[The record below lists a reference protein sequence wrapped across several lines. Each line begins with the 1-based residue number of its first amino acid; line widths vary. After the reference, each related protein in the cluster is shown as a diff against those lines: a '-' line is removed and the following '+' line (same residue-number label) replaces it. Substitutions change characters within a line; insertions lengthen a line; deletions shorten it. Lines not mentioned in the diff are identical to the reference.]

1 MPEVLVPQIAGG
13 DAADSASA
21 LTITLPVSGMTCAA
35 CQGRVQRQLAR
46 SPGVRDATVNL
57 LMGSATV
64 SFDPAQSSAEALVQI
79 VRDTGYEAELPQ
91 ADDDVVAQLAARDS
105 TTMHEYQQ
113 LKLRAIVSGVAGMIA
128 MVLSMP
134 LMMADTHATMGVVA
148 DPFMRWVMRAV
159 SPTLQALLP
168 SVYALSA
175 TTLTYA
181 LLLLTVAVMT
191 WGGGRFYVSA
201 WRALKHRALDM
212 NSLVAIGTG
221 AAFGYSLVATFAPQF
236 FIAHGV
242 SPDVYYE
249 AVIFIIA
256 FILLGRMFESRATRN
271 TAAALRALASLRPAT
286 ARVMRPTPDGGE
298 VEIELPLRDVRVN
311 DLVVIRPGERL
322 AVDGVLA
329 SGASAIDESM
339 VTGESMPVAKGIGD
353 RVIGGTVNAT
363 GAFRYRATTLGSR
376 SVLAQIMTLMRDAQ
390 ASRAPIQGLADRM
403 SAVFVP
409 TVLVLA
415 VVTFGVWFGVLTY
428 SGSEAGAAT
437 VRAFAASVAVLIIAC
452 PCAMGLAVPTA
463 VMVATGRAAQ
473 SGVLIKG
480 GDALQRAG
488 EIATVMLDKTGT
500 ITSGAPTVTDVVV
513 LPPVDR
519 QSGAAPLLTGIGAT
533 DALSADALTAD
544 AVLGLAA
551 SVELSSEHPLAGAI
565 VRSARERGLALES
578 ITNFQSLTGRGA
590 TATVALREIAIGN
603 AELMS
608 ELNINVTHVDSAVEL
623 LTAAAKTVM
632 FVAVNG
638 TLSGLIAVSD
648 PVRAESRA
656 AVAELQRMGIRVV
669 LLTGDNAQ
677 TANAVAHEVG
687 ISRVISGVLPAGK
700 VAAIAEAQS
709 GGRVVGMVGDG
720 VNDAPAL
727 AQADVGIAIGTG
739 TDVAIEAAD
748 IALMRGEL
756 LGVVRAIQL
765 SRRTMQTMR
774 QNLFWAM
781 VYNVIAI
788 PVAAGVLYPIAG
800 VLLSPILASAAM
812 AFSSVSV
819 VMNSLRLRTA

>member
-1 MPEVLVPQIAGG
+1 
-13 DAADSASA
+13 
-21 LTITLPVSGMTCAA
+21 
-35 CQGRVQRQLAR
+35 
-46 SPGVRDATVNL
+46 
-57 LMGSATV
+57 
-64 SFDPAQSSAEALVQI
+64 
-79 VRDTGYEAELPQ
+79 
-91 ADDDVVAQLAARDS
+91 
-105 TTMHEYQQ
+105 
-113 LKLRAIVSGVAGMIA
+113 
-128 MVLSMP
+128 
-134 LMMADTHATMGVVA
+134 
-148 DPFMRWVMRAV
+148 
-159 SPTLQALLP
+159 
-168 SVYALSA
+168 
-175 TTLTYA
+175 
-181 LLLLTVAVMT
+181 LLLLTLVVMT
-191 WGGGRFYVSA
+191 WAGGRFYVSA

-221 AAFGYSLVATFAPQF
+221 AAFCYSLVATVAPQF

-298 VEIELPLRDVRVN
+298 VEIELPLRDVRAN

-322 AVDGVLA
+322 AVDGVVA

-376 SVLAQIMTLMRDAQ
+376 SVLAQIMTLMRNAQ
-390 ASRAPIQGLADRM
+390 ASRAPIQGLADKM

-415 VVTFGVWFGVLTY
+415 VITFAVWFGVLTY

-488 EIATVMLDKTGT
+488 EIAIIMLDKTGT

-513 LPPVDR
+513 LPPVDQ
-519 QSGAAPLLTGIGAT
+519 QSGEAHQPIGVAAT
-533 DALSADALTAD
+533 DARTADAL
-544 AVLGLAA
+544 LGLAA
-551 SVELSSEHPLAGAI
+551 SVELLSEHPLAGAI
-565 VRSARERGLALES
+565 VRSARARGLALES
-578 ITNFQSLTGRGA
+578 TTNFQSLTGRGA
-590 TATVALREIAIGN
+590 TATVAAREIAIGN

-608 ELNINVTHVDSAVEL
+608 ELRISVSHSDSAVDQ

-656 AVAELQRMGIRVV
+656 AVAELHRMGIRVV

-700 VAAIAEAQS
+700 VSAIAEAQS

-748 IALMRGEL
+748 VALMRGEL